1 MKTRG
6 DGNFPVGLGVTRE
19 RAFERGPGH
28 TLRFPRINHFVGSGH
43 HDAVNL
49 QGTKFCSE
57 QLDRRARL
65 FVNQAANVRVDS
77 ARREV
82 TLSQMF
88 DWYKQD
94 FGSSVEG
101 VLSFIGKYRSDGGL
115 LRQGNWKVSYFEYD
129 WGINEAR

>member
-1 MKTRG
+1 MRSVCASRG
-6 DGNFPVGLGVTRE
+6 CPWLARE
-19 RAFERGPGH
+19 AFTAER
-28 TLRFPRINHFVGSGH
+28 L
-43 HDAVNL
+43 
-49 QGTKFCSE
+49 E
-57 QLDRRARL
+57 EELDRRARL